1 MQKPIQCPKLAP
13 RLRMAAMAMLC
24 SAALVACGSGGDGLP
39 VGPGAD
45 PVGEAGISAR
55 LLEGFNPTVD
65 DAERNKAATATL
77 GFGLSLYGAM
87 AETADH
93 GENLVI
99 SPLSIAAALGMLLP
113 GTVDEAASELVQ
125 AMQMQNA
132 DAPHEAIAGLLQA
145 FRNHDATEGVTL
157 NVANRSFVQHGW
169 PIHTP
174 YVETLARW
182 FGDAMATVD
191 FSGNPEA
198 GRATVN
204 DWVAAET
211 NDLIPEL
218 MPEGS
223 IGGLTR
229 LVLVNALYLLADWH
243 TQFDPE
249 ATREEPFTRRDGS
262 TVPADL
268 MFARHEALPVSQGPG
283 YGAFELAYAG
293 EELALLVIVPD
304 NWNSFAATLDAEQL
318 QAIINGLAPA
328 DAEIGLPKL
337 ETTTA
342 ASLISALRALGV
354 EQIFEPQG
362 GLAGIADDSDL
373 HVAAVQH
380 QTYLRM
386 NEQGTE
392 AAAATGI
399 GVGVTSVPADAVRII
414 ADRPYFLVLRDRTS
428 GGVMF
433 LGRILDPAAS

>member
-1 MQKPIQCPKLAP
+1 MQQRTNLQGWAA
-13 RLRMAAMAMLC
+13 RLRRAVMTTLC
-24 SAALVACGSGGDGLP
+24 GAALVACGGSGGDGLP
-39 VGPGAD
+39 GEPTGA
-45 PVGEAGISAR
+45 VGEAGISAR
-55 LLEGFNPTVD
+55 LLANFDPRVD
-65 DAERNKAATATL
+65 DTERAKAADATL
-77 GFGLSLYGAM
+77 GFGMTLYGAM
-87 AETADH
+87 AEVADE

-113 GTVDEAASELVQ
+113 GLVDEAASELVQ
-125 AMQMQNA
+125 ALQLQDA
-132 DAPHEAIAGLLQA
+132 DPPHEAIAGLLQA
-145 FRNHDATEGVTL
+145 FRDHDATEGITL
-157 NVANRSFVQHGW
+157 NVANRSFVQRDW
-169 PIHTP
+169 PIHES

-182 FGDAMATVD
+182 FGDAIATVD
-191 FSGNPEA
+191 FSGNPEG
-198 GRATVN
+198 GRAIVN

-223 IGGLTR
+223 IDGLTR

-243 TQFDPE
+243 EQFDPE
-249 ATREEPFTRRDGS
+249 ATRQEPFTRRDGG
-262 TVPADL
+262 TVTADL

-304 NWNSFAATLDAEQL
+304 DWDSFAAALDAVQL
-318 QAIINGLAPA
+318 RAIIDGLAPSA
-328 DAEIGLPKL
+328 AEIGLPKL

-354 EQIFEPQG
+354 DKIFEPQG
-362 GLAGIADDSDL
+362 WLAGIADDSNL

-386 NEQGTE
+386 DEEGTE

-399 GVGVTSVPADAVRII
+399 GVGVTSVPADTVRII
-414 ADRPYFLVLRDRTS
+414 ADRPYFLVLRDRIH

-433 LGRILDPAAS
+433 LGRILDPVAS